1 MVFLTGIAS
10 SSIGFKM
17 ARTKV
22 DFGRTGKLAIQLLVA
37 LVLLLSPYAQ
47 IAATGGAGGDA
58 FAPDHHVTLTQDDHN
73 DHGHALE
80 RSSGQENSH
89 HGSSSDMAAQCC
101 DMFCVGFAFCVPSYG
116 LPSRPVVQVRH
127 VIADA
132 DVAPGEWVLPLRPPN
147 A

>member
-1 MVFLTGIAS
+1 
-10 SSIGFKM
+10 M
-17 ARTKV
+17 ALAKV

-37 LVLLLSPYAQ
+37 LVLFLSPYAQ
-47 IAATGGAGGDA
+47 VAAAGSVSGDA
-58 FAPDHHVTLTQDDHN
+58 FAPDHHMTMNQDDHG
-73 DHGHALE
+73 DHEAHGPAAVDP
-80 RSSGQENSH
+80 SGQENGH